1 MNLEYEWHDSEQ
13 EQATS
18 EGWAIWNYPE
28 APEIQRLDE
37 EAIFTDDHTLIQHL
51 TARAF
56 RGDPLACKALVLHWG
71 ANAWTMRQGTGHEAR
86 GTTFSPANQAQEV
99 VEFIRALLNGDENN
113 AHDLLV
119 NYGEEIET
127 KAELVANVLEQG
139 TPNEARSTSH
149 RVPDPEEVMTWRTDG
164 NEQGTPNDVP
174 RTSDV
179 EPPRWIKRY
188 VATVQLVLTP
198 DDALDSEAVACDA
211 ISAALTENLESNGV
225 IEDWAYLRVG
235 GQYMGPSLET
245 VRNLQHPD
253 FEDTPASMLIY
264 NMDY

>member
-13 EQATS
+13 DQATS

-37 EAIFTDDHTLIQHL
+37 EAIFTDDHALIQHL

-56 RGDPLACKALVLHWG
+56 RGDPLARKALVLHWG
-71 ANAWTMRQGTGHEAR
+71 ANAWAMRQGTSNKAR
-86 GTTFSPANQAQEV
+86 S
-99 VEFIRALLNGDENN
+99 
-113 AHDLLV
+113 
-119 NYGEEIET
+119 
-127 KAELVANVLEQG
+127 
-139 TPNEARSTSH
+139 TPNEARSTYTVELTYHAEGAASPH
-149 RVPDPEEVMTWRTDG
+149 DALALALEAIDEYRSQIDVQIWEPDGGGLSILNITLDESNIDFTTRG
-164 NEQGTPNDVP
+164 KSNDVP
-174 RTSDV
+174 RASDV

-198 DDALDSEAVACDA
+198 DDALDSEAAACDA
-211 ISAALTENLESNGV
+211 VSAALTETLEASGH
-225 IEDWAYLRVG
+225 IDDWAYLRVG

-253 FEDTPASMLIY
+253 FEDTPASMLITD
-264 NMDY
+264 MDH